1 MTQEEYNQNRFKY
14 LNDYDDEKIMS
25 ELEETKA
32 EKARCEDAI
41 NNGEV
46 KGEALTETENDLKYA
61 NDLEAALTEQASK
74 RGLLKQL

>member
-32 EKARCEDAI
+32 EIARCEEAI
-41 NNGEV
+41 YIEKVTGE
-46 KGEALTETENDLKYA
+46 EFTETGNDLKYA
-61 NDLEAALTEQASK
+61 NDLEAALTEQARK
-74 RGLLKQL
+74 RGLIKQL